1 MSKMTDR
8 AFGQDL
14 IALAKQKHEQQQRT
28 SLPGNTVKLPSKGL
42 TYPES
47 SPLRSGEVD
56 IRFMTAYDE
65 DIITNGTYIRDN
77 TVYERLLE
85 SIIITPGVDVSDI
98 CIGDRDA
105 ILVAARIFSYDSKY
119 PVMINKDGKDVV
131 KQLDLTQIP
140 HRSFDLV
147 PDENGEFDYVTE
159 TGDKLKFKFLTVT
172 AVKELIND
180 ENKVSSIIRAMLVEV
195 NGTRSRAEIEEYIK
209 YRLIAKENRKIQN
222 YIANNMPGLVSDE
235 IEFQGEDGDTF
246 RYTFQV
252 GLELFWV

>member
-14 IALAKQKHEQQQRT
+14 IALAKQKHEQRQRT

-119 PVMINKDGKDVV
+119 PVLIKEDGKDVI

-140 HRSFDLV
+140 HRPFDLV
-147 PDENGEFDYVTE
+147 PDDNGEFDYVTE
-159 TGDKLKFKFLTVT
+159 SGEKLKFKFLTVT
-172 AVKELIND
+172 AVKDLIND

-195 NGTRSRAEIEEYIK
+195 DGTRSKAEIEEYIK
-209 YRLIAKENRKIQN
+209 YRLIAKENRKIQS
-222 YIANNMPGLVSDE
+222 YIAANMPGLVSDE

>member
-14 IALAKQKHEQQQRT
+14 IALAKQKYEQEKRT

-42 TYPES
+42 TYAES

-105 ILVAARIFSYDSKY
+105 ILVAARIFSYDKMY
-119 PVMINKDGKDVV
+119 PVMIKENGKDVI
-131 KQLDLTQIP
+131 KNIDLTQIP
-140 HRSFDLV
+140 HRSFDLI
-147 PDENGEFDYVTE
+147 PDKNGEFDYVTGS
-159 TGDKLKFKFLTVT
+159 GDKLKFKFLTVSS
-172 AVKELIND
+172 VKHLVTE
-180 ENKVSSIIRAMLVEV
+180 ENKVSAIIKSMIVEV
-195 NGTRSRAEIEEYIK
+195 NESRSRTEIEEYIK
-209 YRLIAKENRKIQN
+209 YHLIAKENRKIQN
-222 YIANNMPGLVSDE
+222 YIASNMPGLSSDE
-235 IEFQGEDGDTF
+235 IEYQGEDGDTF

-252 GLELFWV
+252 GLELFWI